1 LNIVLIGYR
10 GAGKSRVGMQ
20 LAERLGREFIDTDRL
35 IEERQ
40 GASIGNIVKSHGW
53 EHFRNLEKR
62 VIEEIAGGDPCV
74 IAPGGGAVTDPGN
87 VRRLKERG
95 LVIWLKAKPEV
106 LAERMGGD
114 PQTDHSRPSLTGRG
128 ILEEIVEV
136 LSVRNPLYERAA
148 DFQIDTSNLGI
159 EEVLERILSILSPSL
174 MRAHGS
180 LLLHPF
186 GGGK

>member
-10 GAGKSRVGMQ
+10 GAGKSKVGVR
-20 LAERLGREFIDTDRL
+20 LAERLGREFVDTDGL
-35 IEERQ
+35 IEERE
-40 GASIGNIVKSHGW
+40 GAPIGSIVKSKGW
-53 EHFRNLEKR
+53 EHFRALEKR
-62 VIEEIAGGDPCV
+62 AIEEIAGRDHSV
-74 IAPGGGAVTDPGN
+74 IASGGGAMIDPEN

-148 DFQIDTSNLGI
+148 DFQIDTSNLDI
-159 EEVLERILSILSPSL
+159 EGVLERILSIISPSL

-180 LLLHPF
+180 ALLYPF